1 MANGHGASGHCAGRE
16 PADNDLMRVRSS
28 WICTRDAESECV
40 VVVQRAAS
48 SVMHGSPRLLSARS
62 TVLLNAFDR
71 LRTLGLL
78 G

>member
-1 MANGHGASGHCAGRE
+1 MGTVPVVTVLAENRRTGRQR
-16 PADNDLMRVRSS
+16 PDARAQLLDLHA
-28 WICTRDAESECV
+28 TLKECV

-48 SVMHGSPRLLSARS
+48 SVMHGSPRPLSARS

-78 G
+78 E